1 MFLFFIY
8 ITIVTKE
15 KEFMSVKG
23 MEGGLIGGRKK
34 GANNVNI
41 ALRVVLFTV
50 LQISLQGAVGGSW
63 VS

>member
-23 MEGGLIGGRKK
+23 MEGSSGGRRR
-34 GANNVNI
+34 GANNINI
-41 ALRVVLFTV
+41 ALRVVFFTV
-50 LQISLQGAVGGSW
+50 LQMSLRGAVGGSW